1 LRIQVLSHELK
12 RLRGENKGKDEG
24 QASDLSSVRSAPS
37 KMLFC
42 CLESGSIGI
51 DRDRLKRKESDHN
64 PLRKPDHKYHSKTS
78 LKM

>member
-1 LRIQVLSHELK
+1 LSHELK

-51 DRDRLKRKESDHN
+51 E
-64 PLRKPDHKYHSKTS
+64 YHSKTS

>member
-1 LRIQVLSHELK
+1 VSSRAVNIYHLIAPGIEVLSHELK

-51 DRDRLKRKESDHN
+51 E
-64 PLRKPDHKYHSKTS
+64 YHSKTS